1 MMKQGATLK
10 KSISLL
16 VCLFLGGVALPF
28 SSRAETAAEVDQRFK
43 SVDQRLKE
51 LEDAVRARDAK
62 IEKLESER
70 KRVNTYTP
78 NLGFKVADTE
88 KGDLN
93 IKIFTYVRYL
103 NQTGLDETFT
113 DSFGT
118 TSQLQQRQ
126 DIQFNKA
133 NIFFTGWF
141 LDPKFRY
148 MTYVWTSNTSQG
160 LGAQVVVAGNLN
172 YNFNEHLTFGGG
184 TDSLPGVRSTEGNFP
199 FWLGVDN
206 RLIADEFFRPSYTFG
221 VWAKGTVVEKVN
233 YAVML
238 GNNLSQLGIDAGQ
251 MDSGLNTWS
260 GALTWLPSTGEFG
273 KRGGF
278 GDFEHHKEMATRLG
292 LHFTRSDEN
301 KQSQPSNTNS
311 FDNVQVKLSDG
322 NSIFKQDLF
331 GPGIQ
336 VEDATYQMSSFDA
349 GVKYQGFSLEGETY
363 WRWVTHFRGTG
374 TDGLSNLNDTGFQ
387 IQASAMLKPESLQAY
402 VSNSKVYGEYGDPW
416 DARLGLNWFPWKTE
430 SARWNFEYIQL
441 HKSPV
446 GGLSLPYPV
455 GGNGPIFY
463 SNFQVSF

>member
-1 MMKQGATLK
+1 MKKLERF
-10 KSISLL
+10 LL
-16 VCLFLGGVALPF
+16 ILLLTAVAHPL
-28 SSRAETAAEVDQRFK
+28 STYAEPVNDVDLWFH

-51 LEDAVRARDAK
+51 LEDALRARDAQIAK
-62 IEKLESER
+62 IESER
-70 KRVNTYTP
+70 RRVNTYTP

-93 IKIFTYVRYL
+93 IKIFSYIRYL
-103 NQTGLDETFT
+103 NQKGLNETFT

-118 TSQLQQRQ
+118 TTQIQRRQ
-126 DIQFNKA
+126 DIQYNKA

-141 LDPKFRY
+141 LDPKLRY
-148 MTYVWTSNTSQG
+148 MTYVWTANTSQG

-172 YNFNEHLTFGGG
+172 YNFNKHLTFGGG

-206 RLIADEFFRPSYTFG
+206 RLIADEYFRPSYTFG
-221 VWAKGTVVEKVN
+221 AWAKGMVVEKLN
-233 YAVML
+233 YAIML

-251 MDSGLNTWS
+251 LDKGLNTWS

-278 GDFEHHKEMATRLG
+278 GDFEHHNKMATRLG

-301 KQSQPSNTNS
+301 KQSQPTNTDS

-322 NSIFKQDLF
+322 NPVFKKDLF

-336 VEDATYQMSSFDA
+336 VENATYQMTSLDV

-363 WRWVTHFRGTG
+363 GRWVTDFRGAG
-374 TDGLSNLNDTGFQ
+374 TDNLSNLTDTGFQ
-387 IQASAMLKPESLQAY
+387 IQASAMLKPETVQAY
-402 VSNSKVYGEYGDPW
+402 VSHSKVYGDYGDPW
-416 DARLGLNWFPWKTE
+416 DARVGMNWFPWKTE
-430 SARWNFEYIQL
+430 SARWNVEYIQL
-441 HKSPV
+441 HRSPV
-446 GGLSLPYPV
+446 GGLSLPYTT
-455 GGNGPIFY
+455 GGTGPLFHA
-463 SNFQVSF
+463 NFMVSF

>member
-1 MMKQGATLK
+1 MKKTL
-10 KSISLL
+10 SLL
-16 VCLFLGGVALPF
+16 LCLLLGRAILPL
-28 SSRAETAAEVDQRFK
+28 SSDAASSADTDQRFQA
-43 SVDQRLKE
+43 VDQRLKE

-62 IEKLESER
+62 IDKLESER

-93 IKIFTYVRYL
+93 IKIFTYIRYL

-118 TSQLQQRQ
+118 TSKIQQRQ

-221 VWAKGTVVEKVN
+221 VWAKGAVVEKLN
-233 YAVML
+233 YAIML

-251 MDSGLNTWS
+251 MDNDLNTWS
-260 GALTWLPSTGEFG
+260 GALTWMPSTGEFG

-278 GDFEHHKEMATRLG
+278 GDFEDHKTVATRLG
-292 LHFTRSDEN
+292 LHFSRSDEN
-301 KQSQPSNTNS
+301 KQSQPSDTNS
-311 FDNVQVKLSDG
+311 FDNVQVRLSDG
-322 NSIFKQDLF
+322 NSIFKKDLF
-331 GPGIQ
+331 GAGIQ
-336 VEDATYQMSSFDA
+336 VEDATYRMSSFDA
-349 GVKYQGFSLEGETY
+349 GVKFKGFSLEGEAY
-363 WRWVTHFRGTG
+363 WRWVDHFRGAG
-374 TDGLSNLNDTGFQ
+374 TAGLSNLNDTGFQ
-387 IQASAMLKPESLQAY
+387 IQASAMLKPQTLQAY
-402 VSNSKVYGEYGDPW
+402 ISHSKVYGEYGDPW
-416 DARLGLNWFPWKTE
+416 DARVGINWFPWKVEGT
-430 SARWNFEYIQL
+430 RWNFEYIQL
-441 HKSPV
+441 QKSPV

-455 GGNGPIFY
+455 GGDGPIFY